1 MYTLTTPVLDDLD
14 AFCSVGGHSLDADT
28 VRRQRP
34 ERISL
39 LADESGQPVARCSLW
54 WTETPSLDGR
64 RLGYIGHFAATD
76 ADGSVDLLNRAC
88 GELAGQGCTLAVGP
102 IDGNTWQRY
111 RFITERGDEPRFFL
125 EPDNPDEWPEYFRQ
139 AGFTPLA
146 EYHSALNTD
155 LTARDERIALK
166 RQSLREEGITLR
178 TLDMD
183 HFDREL
189 RRLHTLSLVG
199 FRDNFLYTPISEE
212 EFLAQYIGIRPHV
225 RPEFVILAEKANR
238 LIGFIFAIPDLYQAA
253 RGVRIDTAIVKTM
266 AVHPDHAGK
275 GLGGLLMDLAHQAI
289 HQAGYARVIH
299 ALMHVDNRSGQIS
312 KHTARTFR
320 RYTLFAKPIG
330 QP

>member
-1 MYTLTTPVLDDLD
+1 
-14 AFCSVGGHSLDADT
+14 
-28 VRRQRP
+28 
-34 ERISL
+34 
-39 LADESGQPVARCSLW
+39 
-54 WTETPSLDGR
+54 
-64 RLGYIGHFAATD
+64 
-76 ADGSVDLLNRAC
+76 VDLLNRAC
-88 GELAGQGCTLAVGP
+88 GELAAQGRTLAVGP

-125 EPDNPDEWPEYFRQ
+125 EPDNPDEWPGYFRQ

-155 LTARDERIALK
+155 LKVKDERIAQT

-178 TLDMD
+178 TLDMN
-183 HFDREL
+183 HFEKEL
-189 RRLHTLSLVG
+189 RRLHALSLVG

-212 EFLAQYIGIRPHV
+212 EFLTQYRSIRPHV
-225 RPEFVILAEKANR
+225 RPEFVILAEKVSR
-238 LIGFIFAIPDLYQAA
+238 LVGFIFAIPDLYQAA

-275 GLGGLLMDLAHQAI
+275 GLGGLLMDLVHQAI
-289 HQAGYARVIH
+289 HQAGYARAIH
-299 ALMHVDNRSGQIS
+299 ALMHADNRSGLIS